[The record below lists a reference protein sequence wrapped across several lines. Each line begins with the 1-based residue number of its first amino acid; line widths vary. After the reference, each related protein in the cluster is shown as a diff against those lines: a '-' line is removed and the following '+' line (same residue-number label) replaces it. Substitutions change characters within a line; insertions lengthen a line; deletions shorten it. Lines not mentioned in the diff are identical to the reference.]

1 MAAKFE
7 ISKDRAEK
15 VNVGTQRV
23 RHHQRPAASKK
34 ALFDQSGHRGI
45 KRQPPTRWSTT
56 ELLAA
61 DPHRGADAVKAMAV
75 EAITAVTMA
84 SLIRGLR

>member
-7 ISKDRAEK
+7 ISKDRVEK

-23 RHHQRPAASKK
+23 RHQRPPASKK

-75 EAITAVTMA
+75 EPITAVTMA